1 MPIAKC
7 FLPCRTKRFRGCLIN
22 DFKQQ
27 FSVFKQHYTYFGTLF
42 HSYVFLHMFSNNNFQ
57 FLSTCTKHPLESN
70 SQLAC
75 LPSCLAEY
83 EYLNTVR
90 LFYGN
95 IACLHVAFCFVPSA
109 NGPSYINSS
118 MSNSNARKTY

>member
-7 FLPCRTKRFRGCLIN
+7 FLPCRMKRFRGCLIDN
-22 DFKQQ
+22 FKQQ
-27 FSVFKQHYTYFGTLF
+27 FSVFKQHYMYFHTLF
-42 HSYVFLHMFSNNNFQ
+42 YSRISTHVFKQQFSIFKYMYQ
-57 FLSTCTKHPLESN
+57 TPLESN
-70 SQLAC
+70 SQPPS

-83 EYLNTVR
+83 EYLNTETFLR
-90 LFYGN
+90 EY
-95 IACLHVAFCFVPSA
+95 CLHVAFCFVPSA